1 MLKNKFGKKAVAAV
15 MAAAMTVSATAMGL
29 SSITASAAAT
39 GFEKFGAGTFND
51 GVGLPWHICESA
63 TGTMKFEVANGCY
76 NILITNPGG
85 LSNNGEG
92 RWDCQF
98 RHRGLTIEAG
108 HTYRYTYSIWS
119 NKDAKIYCKL
129 GDITDDDL
137 ENWHQ
142 NGDKLQMDYD
152 ESLDDQQ
159 LTEKL
164 KSASKTGEKVE
175 FDMGWD
181 SWKNQPTVTANKWT
195 TYAWEFTAEKDS
207 KGTAE
212 MTFHLGGTSAYNDF
226 ICCEA
231 GTLLKFDN
239 LALVDMTD
247 DKSNYNAEAAYQ
259 PTGVE
264 VNQVGY
270 YPLLEKKA
278 TLILDGPDTTAKDFQ
293 VKDSSGA
300 VVYEGKTD
308 ASRGNQ
314 ICDGSE
320 TYNQIIDFS
329 DFQTEGTG
337 YTITCDGKTSLPFD
351 IGNNIY
357 DGMTTNAMNYFYQ
370 NRSGVNIDAAYITS
384 QGENSDKSKLAR
396 KAGHNPDTAYI
407 QNKWVYIIPDENSIE
422 KNNGTIDVTG
432 GWYDAGD
439 HGKYV
444 VNGGVS
450 MWTLLNLYESDLMAG
465 DASKWADGSGT
476 VVVPENG
483 NSTPDILDEVKVE
496 ADFFK
501 KMQRNDGMVYHKIHD
516 YKWTALCVAPADD

>member
-1 MLKNKFGKKAVAAV
+1 
-15 MAAAMTVSATAMGL
+15 
-29 SSITASAAAT
+29 
-39 GFEKFGAGTFND
+39 
-51 GVGLPWHICESA
+51 
-63 TGTMKFEVANGCY
+63 
-76 NILITNPGG
+76 
-85 LSNNGEG
+85 
-92 RWDCQF
+92 
-98 RHRGLTIEAG
+98 
-108 HTYRYTYSIWS
+108 
-119 NKDAKIYCKL
+119 
-129 GDITDDDL
+129 
-137 ENWHQ
+137 
-142 NGDKLQMDYD
+142 
-152 ESLDDQQ
+152 
-159 LTEKL
+159 
-164 KSASKTGEKVE
+164 
-175 FDMGWD
+175 
-181 SWKNQPTVTANKWT
+181 
-195 TYAWEFTAEKDS
+195 
-207 KGTAE
+207 
-212 MTFHLGGTSAYNDF
+212 
-226 ICCEA
+226 
-231 GTLLKFDN
+231 
-239 LALVDMTD
+239 MTD

-516 YKWTALCVAPADD
+516 YKWTALCVAPADDELTRIVKPVTYAATLNFAAAMAQYARLAKDYDKDASGYLADAEKAYKAAKASATTGVLTSTQTSNLCTLRSLRIRAVVLTVIPT